1 MNQPETGE
9 APEAAHNRSDSQ
21 KELAEVLRQ
30 RSAISAVLRA
40 IDNSPHDLQPIFD
53 TIIDS
58 AVHLCSADGGSI
70 RIVQEAGFRLVG
82 YKQYPAVSE
91 MFPPPI
97 LEHGSVIGRLYGS
110 KSPVQIPDVAK
121 EKAEDTVLEILLSK
135 LGVRTHLLVPMLRN
149 DELIGTL
156 GLGRQRVEPFTENEI
171 ELVTDFAAQATIA
184 LEITRRENAI
194 LIFDPLN
201 SPSGDVRTIAF
212 ASG

>member
-1 MNQPETGE
+1 MNQPETGQ
-9 APEAAHNRSDSQ
+9 APEAAHGNSDLQ
-21 KELAEVLRQ
+21 KELVEVLRQ
-30 RSAISAVLRA
+30 RAAISAVLRA
-40 IDNSPHDLQPIFD
+40 IANSPHDLQPIFD
-53 TIIDS
+53 TVIDS
-58 AVHLCSADGGSI
+58 AVHLCRADGGSI
-70 RIVQEAGFRLVG
+70 RIVQEAGFCLVG
-82 YKQYPAVSE
+82 YKQYAAVSE

-97 LEHGSVIGRLYGS
+97 LEHGSFISRLFGS
-110 KSPVQIPDVAK
+110 KSPVQITDLAK
-121 EKAEDTVLEILLSK
+121 DEVEYTVREFLSK
-135 LGVRTHLLVPMLRN
+135 LGVRTHLIVPMLRN